1 MIDTSSNP
9 DAIFDVPGKPGWR
22 EAIAATV
29 TGLSYD
35 LVDVERAQRGLLR
48 VTIDRRPGHS
58 YLGDAGEFV
67 TVDDCEQVTRQL
79 RYALEVDGI
88 DYERLEVSSPGLD
101 RPLKTEADFVR
112 FAGHE
117 VSLTLKAPLKGRKVY
132 RGLLHAAAASE
143 GEGEGGSTW
152 ELVFKDGKNDQVLGF
167 ALHELREARLVPVVD
182 FKGRRG
188 NKGAAADQAAQVAD
202 DGGEV

>member
-48 VTIDRRPGHS
+48 IYIDRRPGHS

-67 TVDDCEQVTRQL
+67 TVDDCEQVTR
-79 RYALEVDGI
+79 
-88 DYERLEVSSPGLD
+88 
-101 RPLKTEADFVR
+101 K
-112 FAGHE
+112 
-117 VSLTLKAPLKGRKVY
+117 
-132 RGLLHAAAASE
+132 
-143 GEGEGGSTW
+143 
-152 ELVFKDGKNDQVLGF
+152 
-167 ALHELREARLVPVVD
+167 
-182 FKGRRG
+182 
-188 NKGAAADQAAQVAD
+188 
-202 DGGEV
+202 